1 MDYCSSCRRHLN
13 GALVCPGCGAYAPDI
28 APPMTTRAYTPTTG
42 AAMTG
47 TQAREFALSGTWHD
61 SDLSAGD
68 AHPFDRSDDV
78 DTPSL
83 DPSDEVDGPRSA
95 APTGR
100 AARRRQL
107 ARWKKNKRR
116 AAVATAV
123 AIVGGG
129 LTVTALDRQSPDRA
143 QAAAAPDNRSMG
155 VAGEQTGADSLP
167 ETASPGTHRSA
178 AAPQPSHTM
187 SAAESSAIGTPHQQ
201 GLVTTPRTA
210 RPDTRPDSAAAPVAA
225 QTMAAQPQ
233 TAAPASGGSTS
244 TGSTGTSAQPPTAS
258 PSPSTTTGTTDPGTP
273 QTNPSSQPTSPSHL
287 CLLVVCLG

>member
-28 APPMTTRAYTPTTG
+28 APPMATRAYAPTTG

-47 TQAREFALSGTWHD
+47 TPAREFALSGTWHD
-61 SDLSAGD
+61 SDLSAPAPAET

-78 DTPSL
+78 DTPSDEL
-83 DPSDEVDGPRSA
+83 DGLPSA

-129 LTVTALDRQSPDRA
+129 LTMTALDRQSPDRA

-155 VAGEQTGADSLP
+155 IAGEQTGEDSLP
-167 ETASPGTHRSA
+167 ETASPGTHRSSS
-178 AAPQPSHTM
+178 APQPSHTM
-187 SAAESSAIGTPHQQ
+187 SAAESPVVGTPHRQA
-201 GLVTTPRTA
+201 LVTTPRSA
-210 RPDTRPDSAAAPVAA
+210 RPDTRPDSAATPVPAETSAA
-225 QTMAAQPQ
+225 YPQ

-244 TGSTGTSAQPPTAS
+244 TGSTGTSAQTPSTPTS
-258 PSPSTTTGTTDPGTP
+258 PSATTGTTAPGTP
-273 QTNPSSQPTSPSHL
+273 QTNPSSQPTSPAHL